1 VKFPFKR
8 FILKPL
14 KITGISIGS
23 LLLLLYLLPILFPGT
38 IGNKIK
44 SWANSSL
51 DGEVNFSKVRLS
63 FFDQFPS
70 FTFSLYDFTLKGS
83 APFKKDTLVA
93 ADKISFGINLKTLLF
108 DKKITIDKIFLSDA
122 LINVKVNEKGE
133 ANYNVY
139 ITDKAKQQAVT
150 DSTST
155 SLKLEKIRIKNSHLV
170 YNDASIQ
177 MLIDA
182 KGFNYKG
189 NGDLSEAIFDLYS
202 NISVDSTDFYFE
214 NEPYLKNKKL
224 NADLLTKVNTNS
236 LAFFFERNDI
246 RINKLPVQLKGK
258 LDFLKNGYDLDFIA
272 TSVNSKLDDF
282 VTAMP
287 PQYVAWQ
294 KSTDIKGSVDLQLTL
309 KGQYIASSNTMPELA
324 YNMKIRDGFIEYDGA
339 PAPLSNLFL
348 NLETRLPSL
357 NTDSLSI
364 KMDSLAF
371 NIEKD
376 YFSAYINTTGLAR
389 PVVHARVNAAMD
401 LEKLDKAAG
410 FKDIDLKGKCDLH
423 FAADGLYANDP
434 DTATIRHKKALQSIP
449 AFTLNATISNG
460 YLKYTALPQAITK
473 VNADIK
479 ASCPD
484 NNYLHT
490 GFSIKDISA
499 VALNN
504 FIKGHAAVNNLQ
516 DMMLDAGLQTNI
528 NLAEIKN
535 IYPVDGLSVSGLLK
549 VNVNAKGQYDAAKNK
564 FPVTVADITLNNG
577 SIKTFYY
584 PNPISNITVAAKAT
598 NTDGTLKSQDF
609 IIQPAS
615 FVFEDK
621 PFEVQASMKNFD
633 DIVYDV
639 KAKGELDLAKIYKVF
654 SQKGLDV
661 TGYIKADMHFSGKQS
676 DAVNKQYSRLYNE
689 GTLQLKD
696 VATTTEYLPKPF
708 LVKEGLFSFQQDK
721 MHFNNFKALYGSS
734 DLEMSGYLQNVF
746 AYALSPAGI
755 LKGSFTLQ
763 SNYFNVDEW
772 MAYAGNAPKDST
784 KKIDSTVQSGVVIIP
799 PNLDLDIT
807 ANAKKVF
814 FNGVHLDNAK
824 GNMLIKDG
832 VLQLQKT
839 GFNLIGSETVMDVTY
854 SSDNPTLASFCFA
867 INAKDFDIKKAY
879 DSVKLFHDM
888 ATAAASAQG
897 IVSLDYKV
905 KGKLDGNM
913 QAIYPSLEGGGVL
926 SVKKVKMKGFR
937 LFNAVSSKT
946 GKDSIANPDV
956 SKVDIKSRIKNNIIT
971 IDRFKIK
978 MLGFRLRMEGQ
989 TSFDGKIKLKMRLGL
1004 PPLGIIGIPMNVSG
1018 TQEDP
1023 KIKLGKGDKEELTET
1038 EYKEE
1043 GLEMPVK
1050 EEKKQ

>member
-1 VKFPFKR
+1 M
-8 FILKPL
+8 L
-14 KITGISIGS
+14 KITGISISS

-44 SWANSSL
+44 SWANASL
-51 DGEVNFSKVRLS
+51 DGEINFSKVRLS
-63 FFDQFPS
+63 FFDEFPS
-70 FTFSLYDFTLKGS
+70 FTFSLHDFTLKGS

-93 ADKISFGINLKTLLF
+93 AGKISFGINLKTLLF

-139 ITDKAKQQAVT
+139 IADKSRQQAVA

-155 SLKLEKIRIKNSHLV
+155 SLKLEKVRIRNSHLM

-177 MLIDA
+177 MLVDA

-189 NGDLSEAIFDLYS
+189 NGDLNEAIFDLYS

-214 NEPYLKNKKL
+214 NEPYLKNKRL

-272 TSVNSKLDDF
+272 TSANSKLDDF

-309 KGQYIASSNTMPELA
+309 KGQYIASGNIMPELA
-324 YNMKIRDGFIEYDGA
+324 YNMKIKDGFIEYDGA

-348 NLETRLPSL
+348 NLETKLPSL

-376 YFSAYINTTGLAR
+376 YFSAYINTKGLAK
-389 PVVHARVNAAMD
+389 PFIQARVNAAMD
-401 LEKLDKAAG
+401 LEKMDKAVG
-410 FKDIDLKGKCDLH
+410 LKDIDLKGKCDLH
-423 FAADGLYANDP
+423 FTADGLYANGP
-434 DTATIRHKKALQSIP
+434 GTATIRHKKTIQSIP
-449 AFTLNATISNG
+449 AFTLNAVISNG
-460 YLKYTALPQAITK
+460 YYKYASLPQAITSI
-473 VNADIK
+473 NADIK
-479 ASCPD
+479 AFCPD

-490 GFSIKDISA
+490 GFSIKDLSA

-504 FIKGHAAVNNLQ
+504 FIKGHASVNNLK
-516 DMMLDAGLQTNI
+516 DMLLDAGIQTDI

-535 IYPVDGLSVSGLLK
+535 MYPIQGVVLSGLLK
-549 VNVNAKGQYDAAKNK
+549 MNVNAKGQYDAATGK
-564 FPVTVADITLNNG
+564 FPVTVADLSLHSG
-577 SIKTFYY
+577 SVKTSYY
-584 PNPISNITVAAKAT
+584 PNPISNINITAKAT
-598 NTDGTLKSQDF
+598 NTGGTLKSQDF
-609 IIQPAS
+609 IMQPAS
-615 FVFEDK
+615 FVFEGK
-621 PFEVQASMKNFD
+621 PFEVQASLENFD
-633 DIVYDV
+633 DILYDV
-639 KAKGELDLAKIYKVF
+639 KAKGELDVAKIYKVF

-661 TGYIKADMHFSGKQS
+661 TGYIKADVHFSGKQS
-676 DAVNKQYSRLYNE
+676 DAMNKQYNKLYNE
-689 GTLQLKD
+689 GTLELKD

-708 LVKEGLFSFQQDK
+708 VIKEGLFTFRQDK
-721 MHFNNFKALYGSS
+721 MHFNDFKALYGSS
-734 DLEMSGYLQNVF
+734 DMKMSGYLQNVF
-746 AYALSPAGI
+746 AYVLSPTGV
-755 LKGSFTLQ
+755 LKGTFNLQ

-772 MAYAGNAPKDST
+772 MAYADDTPKDPT
-784 KKIDSTVQSGVVIIP
+784 KKMDSAVQTGVVIIP
-799 PNLDLDIT
+799 ANLDLDIV
-807 ANAKKVF
+807 ANAKKVS
-814 FNGVHLDNAK
+814 FNGVNLTNAK
-824 GNMLIKDG
+824 GNMVMKDG
-832 VLQLQKT
+832 VLQLKRT

-854 SSDNPTLASFCFA
+854 RSDNPKLASFDFA
-867 INAKDFDIKKAY
+867 INAKEFDIKKAY

-956 SKVDIKSRIKNNIIT
+956 SKVDIKSRIRNNIIT

-1023 KIKLGKGDKEELTET
+1023 KIKLGKGDKEELTEK

-1043 GLEMPVK
+1043 GMEIPPK
-1050 EEKKQ
+1050 EEKKE